1 MEGIK
6 TQNNNIIFIIIFL
19 ELVLDTIHNNSSP
32 GTFVTS
38 NKWHNHDEI
47 WNNANSVLKWCFAA
61 VAIMVA

>member
-32 GTFVTS
+32 GTFAY
-38 NKWHNHDEI
+38 I
-47 WNNANSVLKWCFAA
+47 
-61 VAIMVA
+61 